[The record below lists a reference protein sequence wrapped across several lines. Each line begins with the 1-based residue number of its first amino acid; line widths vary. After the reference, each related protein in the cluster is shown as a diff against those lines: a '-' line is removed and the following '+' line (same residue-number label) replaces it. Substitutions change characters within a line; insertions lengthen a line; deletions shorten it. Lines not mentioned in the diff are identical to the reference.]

1 MTDNSPTDSAGRA
14 RSARTPVA
22 ARLQGVIAGAAAA
35 AILWA
40 CALLLGLP
48 RIAGFENGHDFVVP
62 AAAIGALLSFTA
74 LRRAIYVATA
84 VAVLAV
90 AVVAYTPVV
99 ERPVHTLVRVD
110 PRPVVPSGAVVVL
123 GADIAPDS
131 LLHTQSLDR
140 MLGGLELMRAGAA
153 PVLVIPGNTVT
164 TRGRVVS
171 ARPDQMRLA
180 ALAGLDT
187 ATILVAD
194 RVHSTRDEAVR
205 ASELLRPRGIR
216 RIHVV
221 TSPAHTGRACR
232 TFERVGFLVTC
243 TPSRSRDV
251 PFTAGSLYRSPDR
264 LEAFGLWVY
273 ERAAMALYHMKGWV

>member
-1 MTDNSPTDSAGRA
+1 MTDKSPTNSAGRA
-14 RSARTPVA
+14 SA
-22 ARLQGVIAGAAAA
+22 ARAPIASRLQRVIAGAAAG

-40 CALLLGLP
+40 CALLLGIP
-48 RIAGFENGHDFVVP
+48 RIAGFENGHDFIVP
-62 AAAIGALLSFTA
+62 AAVIGALLSLTA
-74 LRRAIYVATA
+74 MRRVIHVVTA
-84 VAVLAV
+84 VAVLIV
-90 AVVAYTPVV
+90 AVVAYTPVI
-99 ERPVHTLVRVD
+99 ERPVRALVRAD

-123 GADIAPDS
+123 GADVAPDS

-140 MLGGLELMRAGAA
+140 MLAGLELMRQGAA
-153 PVLVIPGNTVT
+153 PLLIVPGNTVT

-180 ALAGLDT
+180 TLAGLDT
-187 ATILVAD
+187 AAILVAH

-205 ASELLRPRGIR
+205 ASELLRPRGVR

-232 TFERVGFLVTC
+232 TFERVGFVVTC

-264 LEAFGLWVY
+264 LEAFGLWLY